1 MGKKIKSRD
10 FIQETIDTLKN
21 ASNRIEVI
29 YTQFKN
35 GEITK
40 EEFEAEYHHVLHDWV
55 IDSIEAEVDYPNNGC
70 PYAYL
75 KNN

>member
-1 MGKKIKSRD
+1 MAKGRD

-21 ASNRIEVI
+21 SSNRIEVV

-40 EEFEAEYHHVLHDWV
+40 EAFEEEYHHVLHDWV
-55 IDSIEAEVDYPNNGC
+55 IDPLESELDSPNNGC
-70 PYAYL
+70 PYTYL
-75 KNN
+75 NK